1 MNPALSFLLVDD
13 EEAIVVTLQKLVER
27 LFPGATVFTALNGTD
42 GWELIQK
49 KRPGIVVSD
58 LSMPGLS
65 GVELC
70 QKTKLHDE
78 LANTYFII
86 LTAYSSKEQRIT
98 ALENGADDFLAKPIS
113 ADELLARLR
122 SASRIVSLQLQLQ
135 EENQKLRLLNDQLR
149 QDMEDM
155 IHMAVAFL
163 TSRIPELKDI
173 LTNIR
178 SAAVW
183 MAKKFGDFS
192 DTELESIRIAA
203 SICLIGKL
211 YLPDT
216 LIHQPVSIDG
226 KATDDLMY
234 QVPISGQKLLETGER
249 LSKIGVVLR
258 HIFENYDG
266 TGFPDRLQTRE
277 IPIESRIIRIALDFE
292 EHRRRTSM
300 TVIEA
305 LDRVKREGKRLYDP
319 RFVALLDEYIWTMSP
334 EIANL
339 HAVAIQIYD
348 LKPGMEIVRDV
359 VSTSGLKIIPVGTVL
374 QERTIERL
382 LTYTTTDPILGSI
395 YVKKG

>member
-1 MNPALSFLLVDD
+1 MSGTLSFLLVDD

-27 LFPGATVFTALNGTD
+27 LFPGAVVLTALNGTD

-49 KRPGIVVSD
+49 ERPAVVVSD
-58 LSMPGLS
+58 LSMPGLT

-70 QKTKLHDE
+70 QKTKNTEE

-86 LTAYSSKEQRIT
+86 LTAYSSKEQRIV

-135 EENQKLRLLNDQLR
+135 EENNKLRSLNDQLR
-149 QDMEDM
+149 QDVEDM
-155 IHMAVAFL
+155 TQMAVAFL
-163 TSRIPELKDI
+163 TSRIPHMRDMLGRVR
-173 LTNIR
+173 T
-178 SAAVW
+178 AALW
-183 MAKKFGDFS
+183 MARKFGDF
-192 DTELESIRIAA
+192 TEPELESIRIAA
-203 SICLIGKL
+203 SICMIGKL

-216 LIHQPVSIDG
+216 LLHQPVSLDG

-234 QVPISGQKLLETGER
+234 QVPISGQKLLEAGER
-249 LSKIGVVLR
+249 LSKVGLILR

-292 EHRRRTSM
+292 EYRQRMSGIS
-300 TVIEA
+300 VLEA
-305 LDRVKREGKRLYDP
+305 LERVKREAKRLYDP
-319 RFVALLDEYIWTMSP
+319 RFVSLFDEYVWSMSP

-339 HAVAIQIYD
+339 HAVATQIYD
-348 LKPGMEIVRDV
+348 LKPGMEIVRDIT
-359 VSTSGLKIIPVGTVL
+359 STSGLKILPAGTVL

-382 LTYTTTDPILGSI
+382 LSYTTSDPILGSI
-395 YVKKG
+395 YVKK